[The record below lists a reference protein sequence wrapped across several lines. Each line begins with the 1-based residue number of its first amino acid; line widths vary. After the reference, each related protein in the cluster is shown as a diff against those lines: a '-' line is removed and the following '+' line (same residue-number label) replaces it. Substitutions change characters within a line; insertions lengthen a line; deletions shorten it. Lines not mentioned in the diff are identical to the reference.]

1 MSVTLLE
8 LSKLNDCNRARI
20 EVKSG
25 YNGKV
30 LCKRFNEKKHESI
43 ADRQVL
49 SFWPEIRIENGD
61 YCYPII
67 CCFVEGL
74 KELEQ
79 ELARRRQ
86 IDA

>member
-1 MSVTLLE
+1 MNVTLLE

-49 SFWPEIRIENGD
+49 SFWPEIRVENGN

-79 ELARRRQ
+79 ELKRRGKLN
-86 IDA
+86 A

>member
-49 SFWPEIRIENGD
+49 SFWPEIRVENGN
-61 YCYPII
+61 YCFPII
-67 CCFVEGL
+67 CCFVEGQ

-79 ELARRRQ
+79 ELAKRRQ
-86 IDA
+86 INA